1 MNTYFYILLLAFLPL
16 VYKIWFWLY
25 VVQLKEYRFD
35 RIYDYLKT
43 PQWKKAIFNILFYI
57 ELVVLSCGI
66 LFFLEKISQNVMF
79 NIFVFFLQFESLF
92 VFYKLLKKWLFLPKK
107 TTRVLI
113 LAWIVILGLFSIFW
127 SLYFY
132 QTLLYVVLPS
142 LFVLFPLYVLFW
154 NFITSPFFDYKKE
167 QIFNKAWE
175 KTKKL
180 KTHIF
185 WITWSFGKSSMKEFL
200 AELLSCKYNVLK
212 TPKNINTEIW
222 ISNLILQTD
231 FSKYD
236 YFVSEMWAYRKW
248 EIKRSWEIL
257 NYKDAFV
264 VGIWN
269 QHIWLFGSQQNILEA
284 KFEAGYKV
292 LENNW
297 KLYVNVKLKPKNW
310 KILLNEKEYV
320 KYQDDFKKIK
330 TDDIERFQD
339 DSIMNFKW
347 INYDI
352 PEIYQKLLDN
362 KQVVFYWN
370 IDEADYRIK
379 IQKVDVNWTYFRFY
393 QSWKDLFDEDLFV
406 KVLWK
411 GQLENLAWALAYL
424 FENEF
429 SKEEVKN
436 CLKNIKQIDKTLKI
450 TVKDLWNELNNE
462 KVIYIDDSYNLP
474 LNGLLNGVNLMN
486 DFSWTKI
493 LVMDD
498 ILELWKDAWN
508 IHYELWKQLAC
519 KIDKLFFVWINYKK
533 NIVQWLKDA
542 WFSWEIL
549 EKFPSYFVEATV
561 VLFEGKKA
569 WRYMK

>member
-57 ELVVLSCGI
+57 ELLVLSCGI
-66 LFFLEKISQNVMF
+66 LFFLRKISQNVMF

-92 VFYKLLKKWLFLPKK
+92 VFYKLLKNWLFFPKK
-107 TTRVLI
+107 TIRVLI
-113 LAWIVILGLFSIFW
+113 LAWIIVLGLFSIFW
-127 SLYFY
+127 NLYFY

-154 NFITSPFFDYKKE
+154 NFITSPFFDYQKE

-180 KTHIF
+180 KTHII

-231 FSKYD
+231 FFKYD

-310 KILLNEKEYV
+310 KIILNEKE
-320 KYQDDFKKIK
+320 
-330 TDDIERFQD
+330 
-339 DSIMNFKW
+339 
-347 INYDI
+347 YDI

-370 IDEADYRIK
+370 IDETDYSIK
-379 IQKVDVNWTYFRFY
+379 IQKVDEKWTYFRFY
-393 QSWKDLFDEDLFV
+393 QNWKDLFDEDLFV
-406 KVLWK
+406 QILWK
-411 GQLENLAWALAYL
+411 GQMENLAWALSYL
-424 FENEF
+424 FENGF
-429 SKEEVKN
+429 TQEEVKN
-436 CLKNIKQIDKTLKI
+436 CLKNIQQVDKTLKI

-462 KVIYIDDSYNLP
+462 KVIYIDDSYNLSV
-474 LNGLLNGVNLMN
+474 NGLLNGVDLMN
-486 DFSWTKI
+486 NFSWTKI
-493 LVMDD
+493 LVVDD
-498 ILELWKDAWN
+498 ILELWADAEK
-508 IHYELWKQLAC
+508 IHYELWKQLAN
-519 KIDKLFFVWINYKK
+519 KIDKLFFVWINYKQD
-533 NIVQWLKDA
+533 IVKWLKDA
-542 WFSWEIL
+542 WFKWEIL
-549 EKFPSYFVEATV
+549 EKFPSYFIEATV